1 MKIGIVADTHSREL
15 PPPMLKDFQKVDLI
29 IHAGDFCSMEDFKAL
44 AKIKNVEA
52 VHGNMD
58 ESEIKRL
65 LPRRK
70 IIDLESLKIG
80 LFHGEGAPQMILETV
95 QKEFKDDKVD
105 VVIFGHSHQPL
116 NELRNGILFFN
127 PGSPNDMIFAPYCSY
142 GLMEI
147 VDGQPMGKIIKV
159 K

>member
-1 MKIGIVADTHSREL
+1 MKIGIVADTHSRAL
-15 PPPMLKDFQKVDLI
+15 PPQMLKDFQKVDLI
-29 IHAGDFCSMEDFKAL
+29 IHAGDFCSMKDFKAL
-44 AKIKNVEA
+44 AKIKKVEA

-58 ESEIKRL
+58 ETEIRRL

-80 LFHGEGAPQMILETV
+80 LFHGEGVPQMILETV

-147 VDGQPMGKIIKV
+147 GGGQPIGKIIKV